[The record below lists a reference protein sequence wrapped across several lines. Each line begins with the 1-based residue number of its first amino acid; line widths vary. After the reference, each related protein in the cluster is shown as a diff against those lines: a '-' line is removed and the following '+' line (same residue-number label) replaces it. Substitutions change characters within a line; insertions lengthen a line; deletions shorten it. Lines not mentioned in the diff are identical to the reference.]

1 MLSGPFS
8 SWGDPERIAINVDAL
23 YREFAGDST
32 PANRVELFG
41 TMAKL
46 ALTANSS

>member
-1 MLSGPFS
+1 
-8 SWGDPERIAINVDAL
+8 VDAL

-46 ALTANSS
+46 V